1 MQGLN
6 QLKVTSP
13 TSSVTSLILFESKAS
28 GLCPI
33 LVTVAYL
40 ALSYLFMVLV
50 NLGDENLITDPAYD
64 SYASQV
70 VVADDVPI
78 HCVLSVSDQD
88 RTTSDFR
95 FGIGQLRA
103 KCSNSAKAIVSNN
116 PKSNGL
122 IVVADE
128 AYEWLVWNKQMI
140 RFASH
145 SGLNERTVS
154 IGSPGKAFSVNGWRF
169 GWCIAQKHLMT
180 PMRIMHQNCFHVQ

>member
-1 MQGLN
+1 MAALRRLSQSAALRLRIWTLCKSRDFLLSLAVMPWDRNRATDLRRKKCKDYN

-78 HCVLSVSDQD
+78 YCVLSVSDQD

-95 FGIGQLRA
+95 FGIGQLLA

-116 PKSNGL
+116 PKSNG
-122 IVVADE
+122 
-128 AYEWLVWNKQMI
+128 
-140 RFASH
+140 
-145 SGLNERTVS
+145 
-154 IGSPGKAFSVNGWRF
+154 
-169 GWCIAQKHLMT
+169 
-180 PMRIMHQNCFHVQ
+180 